1 MINQGFNEKSIWIQN
16 IAGILNTHGMRILQ
30 IRPSPL
36 NFDLKLPQ
44 KKKTVLLVSCLKG
57 TFYIYKKYPTL
68 TFSDCTHTFGYLKP
82 TNPQTLK

>member
-57 TFYIYKKYPTL
+57 TFYIYKKNTPPL
-68 TFSDCTHTFGYLKP
+68 LSAIVHIHSGI
-82 TNPQTLK
+82 